1 MGFQVALKLR
11 NMSLKSLRR
20 QLLFR
25 TRNCCCTDSKVKMT
39 FYSWFQM
46 HSLMNKLLQVQQL
59 NPALWMCNGLW
70 FTQLLVIFSLQGRTY
85 TASCPPHW
93 CAVDQR
99 KTWRGLLLF
108 FWRMPQVWGIQA
120 TQDAGNTLQVDTW

>member
-1 MGFQVALKLR
+1 MGFHVALKLR

-25 TRNCCCTDSKVKMT
+25 TRNYCCTDSQVKMT
-39 FYSWFQM
+39 FCSWFQM
-46 HSLMNKLLQVQQL
+46 HSLMNKLLQVEPSWVNVQWTMIH
-59 NPALWMCNGLW
+59 P
-70 FTQLLVIFSLQGRTY
+70 VIGCFSLQGRTY
-85 TASCPPHW
+85 TASCPPYW

-99 KTWRGLLLF
+99 KTWRRLLLF

-120 TQDAGNTLQVDTW
+120 TQNAGNSLQVDTW